1 MSSVA
6 ARRLTDHVYG
16 FLVGQISSG
25 EVEIGATLN
34 AMEIAQRL
42 SVSRPTVDRSILR
55 LVGAGWV
62 RQDVGGRPLVIAAP
76 PPDAAEGPPGEFL
89 NQTDRAYRAIVEQIL
104 LHRLQPGEIL
114 KEARIAEE
122 LELNRVSICRA
133 AERLSKDG
141 LLVRL
146 PRRGWQVVR
155 LRRDEVRDLCDM
167 RLLLEPLALRNTIRD
182 IDDLIIERLR
192 NNLRAWLRSKAESL
206 FDRQHL
212 DYQFHHAL
220 CSLPGRTVIADTVA
234 PVLLRLLFT
243 IKPRAQ
249 SRFNDTD
256 HEHEAILDAVVRRD
270 ARKAVEQLKAHL
282 QASKQY
288 YLSEVADS

>member
-16 FLVGQISSG
+16 YLIGQLSSG

-62 RQDVGGRPLVIAAP
+62 RQDMGGRPLVVAAP
-76 PPDAAEGPPGEFL
+76 PADSAEEPLGEFL
-89 NQTDRAYRAIVEQIL
+89 NQTDRAYRAIVEKIL
-104 LHRLQPGEIL
+104 LHQLQPGEIL

-122 LELNRVSICRA
+122 LKLNRVSICRA
-133 AERLSKDG
+133 AERLAKDG
-141 LLVRL
+141 LLLRL
-146 PRRGWQVVR
+146 PRRGWQVVL
-155 LRRDEVRDLCDM
+155 LRREEVRDLCDM
-167 RLLLEPLALRNTIRD
+167 RLLLEPLAVRNTIRA
-182 IDDLIIERLR
+182 IDDLTIERLR
-192 NNLRAWLRSKAESL
+192 NNNSLWLRSKTESL

-212 DYQFHHAL
+212 DYQFHHTL
-220 CSLPGRTVIADTVA
+220 CSLPGRTVIADTVS

-243 IKPRAQ
+243 IKPRAKA
-249 SRFNDTD
+249 RFDDTD
-256 HEHEAILDAVVRRD
+256 HEHAAILDAVVRRD
-270 ARKAVEQLKAHL
+270 ARKAVERLKAHL

-288 YLSEVADS
+288 YLSEVT